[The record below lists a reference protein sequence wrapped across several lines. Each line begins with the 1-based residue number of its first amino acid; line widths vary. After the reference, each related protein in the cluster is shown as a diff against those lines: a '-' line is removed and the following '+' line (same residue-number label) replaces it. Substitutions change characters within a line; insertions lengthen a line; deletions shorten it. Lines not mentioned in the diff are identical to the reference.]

1 MAKYYVESGTL
12 QLITDADDARG
23 AALWA
28 VHCCMEQVLPVCPED
43 PQTPEEKSE
52 RIQQRGCY
60 VLGES
65 IVANERG
72 FGRKNGQ
79 TFDTAE
85 LFAEW
90 NQLMMAMANL
100 QKQLQVVG

>member
-1 MAKYYVESGTL
+1 MAKFYVESGTL

-28 VHCCMEQVLPVCPED
+28 VHCAMEQVMPVCQDD
-43 PQTPEEKSE
+43 PRTPQEKSE
-52 RIQQRGCY
+52 HVRQRGCY
-60 VLGES
+60 VLSDS
-65 IVANERG
+65 IAISERG

-79 TFDTAE
+79 RFDTAE

-90 NQLMMAMANL
+90 NQLMIAIAKL
-100 QKQLQVVG
+100 QKQLQVVA